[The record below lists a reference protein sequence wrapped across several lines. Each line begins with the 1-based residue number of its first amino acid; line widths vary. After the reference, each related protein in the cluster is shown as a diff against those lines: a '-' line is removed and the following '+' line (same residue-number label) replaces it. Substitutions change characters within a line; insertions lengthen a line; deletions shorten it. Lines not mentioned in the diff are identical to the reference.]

1 MSIPKLIDKVIISP
15 AKKHL
20 TFILFSLGVA
30 LTFTGAIF
38 GDSLDALSWIPKGT
52 GEATLKIGSA
62 VLGAGVFAAIM
73 KSAQFTEYFKSNIHD
88 VFYNPDS
95 TCSLEETKQKWMVL
109 TRHMLKDTLPQSH
122 QNVTSV
128 IMEKFFDNELQFHF
142 ESFDVTI
149 DIEIQADNK
158 TAKITQKTQADIIIC
173 PKYQSANIE
182 QKIRAGGKVELTSMA
197 VDRIPVE
204 IEKCLTKDTEDPT
217 LSYFRFNAKPSGTL
231 NENDKRLS
239 IERTY
244 KIEQDISKE
253 PYMIATFE
261 RYVKGCSI
269 KAKSS
274 GCKLFLKATGAGVVK
289 KLEGKD
295 DGDGYTRWVL
305 ADRSTLLLPGQGYI
319 FVITT

>member
-1 MSIPKLIDKVIISP
+1 MSVKKLIDQVIIGP

-20 TFILFSLGVA
+20 TFVLFSFGVA
-30 LTFTGAIF
+30 LTFIGAIF
-38 GDSLDALSWIPKGT
+38 GDSLDTLSLVPKGT

-62 VLGAGVFAAIM
+62 VLGAGVFAVIM

-95 TCSLEETKQKWMVL
+95 TCSIEETKQKWMVL
-109 TRHMLKDTLPQSH
+109 TRHLLKDTLPHSH
-122 QNVTSV
+122 QDATSV

-142 ESFDVTI
+142 ERFEITI
-149 DIEIQADNK
+149 NIEVLADKK
-158 TAKITQKTQADIIIC
+158 TAKIIQKTKADIIIC

-182 QKIRAGGKVELTSMA
+182 QKIRAGGKVELKSMV
-197 VDRIPVE
+197 VDGSPVE
-204 IEKCLTKDTEDPT
+204 LEECLTKDTEDPT
-217 LSYFRFNAKPSGTL
+217 LSYFRLNAKPTGKI
-231 NENDKRLS
+231 NENDKRIS
-239 IERTY
+239 IERIY
-244 KIEQDISKE
+244 EIEQDISKE

-289 KLEGKD
+289 RLEGKD
-295 DGDGYTRWVL
+295 DGEGYTRWTL